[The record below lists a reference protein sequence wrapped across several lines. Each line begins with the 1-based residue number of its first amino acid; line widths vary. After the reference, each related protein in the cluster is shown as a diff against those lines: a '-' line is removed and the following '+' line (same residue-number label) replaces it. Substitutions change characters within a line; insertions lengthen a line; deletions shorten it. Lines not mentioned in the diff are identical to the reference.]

1 MLKSWF
7 RVWPFLKP
15 YKGQIFFTLFLG
27 VLYAALTV
35 VLPALVQLI
44 LSVLETMSKIAD
56 SGGDFTA
63 QDPGIKANKDMMKV
77 LNFVDLPEN
86 HWIYNLSSKDIVKGV
101 AFIFPIYYLV
111 FGVIRFFH
119 FFFVKYISEKVI
131 SDVRLSLMNKFMDL
145 DVMYLGRQKTGSGGL
160 LSRTLNDTIVLQNGL
175 QYYGDLIREPLVGLF
190 LLAFLFLNNWKLT
203 LVCFAFLPV
212 IVLVIRYVT
221 KSLKRIG
228 HQSQQVLEEVTK
240 TLKEGLDGVRVIQ
253 SFNLQDKM
261 KSRFFGQ
268 VHEYL
273 DKRKNIIIREEIGS
287 PINEWVVSV
296 LACGIIIFQIEQIW
310 RGESSIAS
318 FLGFIFAAGL
328 LDKPVKKTQQ
338 AIIRIQQ
345 NVVAMERL
353 QEVLDSKTEVKEPDN
368 PIPFPSEWS
377 EIKFKNV
384 SFAYGESPVLKGI
397 DLDIKKGEVVAL
409 VGESGSGKSTLA
421 GLLQRF
427 FDPKGGEIT
436 IGNVE
441 LDKMKTEDLRSQIGY
456 VTQDVF
462 LFDETIENNIQFGNL
477 KRNPKDIP
485 AAAQMANASV
495 FIDNLEKGLK
505 SGVGER
511 GGRLSGGEKQ
521 RLSIARAVFKDPP
534 ILILDEATSA
544 LDSASELEVQKG
556 IETLLK
562 GRTALVIAHRLSTIK
577 NSDRIIVMKKGE
589 IVEQGTHDELIT
601 KNGEYARFYNLQYIQ

>member
-1 MLKSWF
+1 
-7 RVWPFLKP
+7 
-15 YKGQIFFTLFLG
+15 
-27 VLYAALTV
+27 
-35 VLPALVQLI
+35 
-44 LSVLETMSKIAD
+44 
-56 SGGDFTA
+56 
-63 QDPGIKANKDMMKV
+63 
-77 LNFVDLPEN
+77 
-86 HWIYNLSSKDIVKGV
+86 
-101 AFIFPIYYLV
+101 
-111 FGVIRFFH
+111 
-119 FFFVKYISEKVI
+119 
-131 SDVRLSLMNKFMDL
+131 
-145 DVMYLGRQKTGSGGL
+145 
-160 LSRTLNDTIVLQNGL
+160 
-175 QYYGDLIREPLVGLF
+175 
-190 LLAFLFLNNWKLT
+190 
-203 LVCFAFLPV
+203 
-212 IVLVIRYVT
+212 
-221 KSLKRIG
+221 
-228 HQSQQVLEEVTK
+228 
-240 TLKEGLDGVRVIQ
+240 
-253 SFNLQDKM
+253 
-261 KSRFFGQ
+261 
-268 VHEYL
+268 
-273 DKRKNIIIREEIGS
+273 
-287 PINEWVVSV
+287 
-296 LACGIIIFQIEQIW
+296 
-310 RGESSIAS
+310 
-318 FLGFIFAAGL
+318 
-328 LDKPVKKTQQ
+328 
-338 AIIRIQQ
+338 
-345 NVVAMERL
+345 MERL
-353 QEVLDSKTEVKEPDN
+353 QEVLDSKTEVKEPEN

-377 EIKFKNV
+377 EIKFKDV

-397 DLDIKKGEVVAL
+397 DLNIKKGEVVAL

-477 KRNPKDIP
+477 KRDPKDIP